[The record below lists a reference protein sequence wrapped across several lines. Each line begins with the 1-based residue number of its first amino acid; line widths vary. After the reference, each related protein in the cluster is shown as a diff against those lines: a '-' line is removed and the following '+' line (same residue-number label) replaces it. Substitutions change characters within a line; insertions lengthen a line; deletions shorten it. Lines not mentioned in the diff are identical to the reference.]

1 MNEFSVVIDTSKDNY
16 VQLKLGYKHA
26 SGWHFLGDNFK
37 IFSWGSMPPDPSSRT
52 LSITHHGWP
61 TQPILA
67 RAGPVTIKAHNCFVM
82 RNLPT

>member
-37 IFSWGSMPPDPSSRT
+37 FFPGGACPQTPLAGHYLSPTMDGPPN
-52 LSITHHGWP
+52 LFWP
-61 TQPILA
+61 EPALLQLRHIIAL
-67 RAGPVTIKAHNCFVM
+67 
-82 RNLPT
+82 L